1 MPVEAERALRAERF
15 GNEVPGVERL
25 QRVVHD
31 DLLARPAAAPAGHD
45 RVDRVED
52 FTHGYGGQP
61 DSVRPS
67 IGSGVEDHQVLP
79 GREHGVEQQLPVL
92 GTWVAL
98 TDARVAAENVVAIDA
113 GAARELAVVQA
124 EQADHAVRHRTHRHH
139 GAHSQVPGPEVR
151 PGGSARQPLGEQG
164 MDVGERPL
172 ADWLDTLTT
181 ALERLTAVR
190 AVDAW
195 QSASGRSPTIRSSI
209 SVSRSTTW

>member
-1 MPVEAERALRAERF
+1 MLEEPDQVRQCDVGRFVGTRQGRGKERGGLVAGAQRPLDSAQGMPVEAERALRAERL

-31 DLLARPAAAPAGHD
+31 DLLARPAAALAGHD

-139 GAHSQVPGPEVR
+139 GAHGQVPGPEVR

-164 MDVGERPL
+164 MDVGERQY
-172 ADWLDTLTT
+172 
-181 ALERLTAVR
+181 R
-190 AVDAW
+190 
-195 QSASGRSPTIRSSI
+195 
-209 SVSRSTTW
+209 

>member
-1 MPVEAERALRAERF
+1 MLEEPDQVRQCDVGRFVGTRQRRGKERGGLVAGAQRPLDSAKGMPVEAERALRAERL

-31 DLLARPAAAPAGHD
+31 DLLARPAAALPGHD

-113 GAARELAVVQA
+113 GASRELAVVQA

-139 GAHSQVPGPEVR
+139 GAHGQVPGPEVR

-164 MDVGERPL
+164 MDVGERQY
-172 ADWLDTLTT
+172 
-181 ALERLTAVR
+181 R
-190 AVDAW
+190 
-195 QSASGRSPTIRSSI
+195 
-209 SVSRSTTW
+209 